1 MSFTLRQLRYFV
13 AVSETGK
20 ITDAAVSVN
29 ISPSSITEAIKE
41 LESIL
46 GADLIERSRSGV
58 RLTCEG
64 YRFLQ
69 SANKILS
76 AVAEAK
82 NTFIQSSHET
92 AGRIIIGSSVTV
104 SGYFLSNVY
113 EAFRRAY
120 PNIEVDFHEHSR
132 VVIEKKVERDQIDI
146 GVVLTSNVRDTAPLE
161 QLTLLK
167 SERNVWLSANHH
179 LAKKESVSLAEISA
193 ENYVQL
199 LIDEAEKTTV
209 EYWNSFKLKPNVT
222 FRTESVEAVRNMVA
236 IGAGVTIL
244 SDMVYRPWSLDGD
257 RIETRPLVE
266 NIPTM
271 DTGLIW
277 SKNKHLS
284 HEAKLF
290 IDFCRMKYTS
300 GAGGKS

>member
-13 AVSETGK
+13 AVAETNK
-20 ITDAAVSVN
+20 LADAAASVN

-41 LESIL
+41 LEHIL
-46 GADLIERSRSGV
+46 GADLIERNKSGV

-69 SANKILS
+69 SAQKILA

-82 NTFIQSSHET
+82 NNFRQDSPET
-92 AGRIIIGSSVTV
+92 QGYLTLASSVTV
-104 SGYFLSNVY
+104 SGYFLSNIF

-120 PNIEVDFHEHSR
+120 PNIKVEFHEHSR
-132 VVIEKKVERDQIDI
+132 VVIERKVEKEQIDI
-146 GVVLTSNVRDTAPLE
+146 GIVLTSNIKDTGPFE
-161 QLTLLK
+161 STTLLK
-167 SERNVWLSANHH
+167 SQRHLWLSASHP
-179 LAKKESVSLAEISA
+179 LIQQDSVSLVDIAN
-193 ENYVQL
+193 ENYIQL
-199 LIDEAEKTTV
+199 LIDEAEKTTSN
-209 EYWNSFKLKPNVT
+209 YWQDYKLKPEII

-244 SDMVYRPWSLDGD
+244 SDMVYRPWSLEGD
-257 RIETRPLVE
+257 RIEVRPVVE
-266 NIPTM
+266 DIPTM

-277 SKNKHLS
+277 LKNKS
-284 HEAKLF
+284 VSREARLF

-300 GAGGKS
+300 GLKS

>member
-13 AVSETGK
+13 AVSETNK
-20 ITDAAVSVN
+20 LADAAASVN

-41 LESIL
+41 LEHIL
-46 GADLIERSRSGV
+46 GADLIERNKSGV

-69 SANKILS
+69 SAQKILS

-82 NTFIQSSHET
+82 NNFRQDSPET
-92 AGRIIIGSSVTV
+92 EGSLVIASSVTV
-104 SGYFLSNVY
+104 SGYFLSNIF

-120 PNIEVDFHEHSR
+120 PNINVEFHEHSR
-132 VVIEKKVERDQIDI
+132 VVIERKVEREQIDI
-146 GVVLTSNVRDTAPLE
+146 GIVLTSNIKETGPFENV
-161 QLTLLK
+161 TLLK
-167 SERNVWLSANHH
+167 SQRHLWLSASHP
-179 LAKKESVSLAEISA
+179 LIQQESVSLKDIANESYI
-193 ENYVQL
+193 QL
-199 LIDEAEKTTV
+199 LIDEAEKTTSS
-209 EYWNSFKLKPNVT
+209 YWNDFKLKPDII

-244 SDMVYRPWSLDGD
+244 SDMVYRPWSLEGD
-257 RIETRPLVE
+257 RIEVRPVIE
-266 NIPTM
+266 DIPTM

-277 SKNKHLS
+277 LKSKS
-284 HEAKLF
+284 VSREARLF

-300 GAGGKS
+300 GLKSN

>member
-13 AVSETGK
+13 AVAETNK
-20 ITDAAVSVN
+20 LSDAAASVN

-41 LESIL
+41 LEHIL
-46 GADLIERSRSGV
+46 GADLIERNKTGV

-69 SANKILS
+69 SAQKILA

-82 NTFIQSSHET
+82 NNFRQDSPET
-92 AGRIIIGSSVTV
+92 QGSLVIASSVTV
-104 SGYFLSNVY
+104 SGYFLSNIF

-120 PNIEVDFHEHSR
+120 PNINVEFHEHSR
-132 VVIEKKVERDQIDI
+132 VVIERKVEREQIDI
-146 GVVLTSNVRDTAPLE
+146 GIVLTSNIKETGPFESV
-161 QLTLLK
+161 TLLK
-167 SERNVWLSANHH
+167 SQRHLWLSANHP
-179 LAKKESVSLAEISA
+179 LIQQESVSLKDIADESYI
-193 ENYVQL
+193 QL
-199 LIDEAEKTTV
+199 LIDEAEKTTTS
-209 EYWNSFKLKPNVT
+209 YWNDYKLKPDII

-244 SDMVYRPWSLDGD
+244 SDMVYRPWSLEGD
-257 RIETRPLVE
+257 RIEVRPVVE
-266 NIPTM
+266 DIPTM

-277 SKNKHLS
+277 LKSKS
-284 HEAKLF
+284 VSPEARLF

-300 GAGGKS
+300 GLKS

>member
-20 ITDAAVSVN
+20 ITEAAVSVS

-41 LESIL
+41 LESTL
-46 GADLIERSRSGV
+46 GADLLERSRSGV

-69 SANKILS
+69 SAKKILS

-82 NTFIQSSHET
+82 NNFRQSSYET
-92 AGRIIIGSSVTV
+92 EGRVVIGSSVTV
-104 SGYFLSNVY
+104 SGYFLSNIF

-120 PNIEVDFHEHSR
+120 PNIEVEFHEHSR
-132 VVIEKKVERDQIDI
+132 VVTESKIEREQIDI
-146 GVVLTSNVRDTAPLE
+146 GIILTSNVINSAPLE
-161 QLTLLK
+161 TISLLK
-167 SERNVWLSANHH
+167 SERNLWLAANHP
-179 LAKKESVSLAEISA
+179 LTAKESVSLIDIAS
-193 ENYVQL
+193 ENYIQL
-199 LIDEAEKTTV
+199 LIDEAEKTTLS
-209 EYWNSFKLKPNVT
+209 YWNDNHLKPNVI
-222 FRTESVEAVRNMVA
+222 FRTESVEATRNMVA

-257 RIETRPLVE
+257 RIETRPIIE

-277 SKNKHLS
+277 KKNKTPS

-300 GAGGKS
+300 GVKS

>member
-20 ITDAAVSVN
+20 IIDAAVSVN
-29 ISPSSITEAIKE
+29 ISPSSITEAVKD

-46 GADLIERSRSGV
+46 GADLIERSRLGV
-58 RLTCEG
+58 RLTVEG

-69 SANKILS
+69 SAKKILS

-82 NTFIQSSHET
+82 NTFIQSSYET
-92 AGRIIIGSSVTV
+92 QGRVIVGSSVTV

-113 EAFRRAY
+113 EAFRRVY
-120 PNIEVDFHEHSR
+120 PNIIIEFHEHSR
-132 VVIEKKVERDQIDI
+132 VVIEKKVESGSIEI
-146 GVVLTSNVRDTAPLE
+146 GIVLTSNVRKTAPLE
-161 QLTLLK
+161 SLTLLK
-167 SERNVWLSANHH
+167 SERNVWLSANHE
-179 LAKKESVSLAEISA
+179 LAKKESVSLEEVSA

-199 LIDEAEKTTV
+199 LIDEAAKTTLD
-209 EYWNSFKLKPNVT
+209 YWGNYKLKPNIIL
-222 FRTESVEAVRNMVA
+222 RTESLEAVRNMVA

-257 RIETRPLVE
+257 KIETRPLIDD
-266 NIPTM
+266 IPTM

-277 SKNKHLS
+277 SKTKALS
-284 HEAKLF
+284 QEARLF
-290 IDFCRMKYTS
+290 VDFCRMKYTS
-300 GAGGKS
+300 GGKG